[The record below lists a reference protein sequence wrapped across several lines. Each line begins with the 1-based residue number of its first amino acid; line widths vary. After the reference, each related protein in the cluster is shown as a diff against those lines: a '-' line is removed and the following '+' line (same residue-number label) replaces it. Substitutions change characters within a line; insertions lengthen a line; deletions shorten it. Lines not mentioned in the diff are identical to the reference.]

1 MEHKNAIINFETV
14 KEARST
20 LTKEHETLL
29 KEASQ
34 LRAKNENLEREV
46 YAKIKLL
53 ENVEAQQKAMLRQ
66 LREDN
71 KKVIE
76 EYEIKVLEKV
86 MQYEDLRSFCVKKQ
100 TYSEKLLKEI
110 KDLEE
115 KL

>member
-1 MEHKNAIINFETV
+1 MHTKTSVELLRIRSLHQSAEMEHKNAIINFETV

-20 LTKEHETLL
+20 LTKEHESLL

-86 MQYEDLRSFCVKKQ
+86 M
-100 TYSEKLLKEI
+100 
-110 KDLEE
+110 
-115 KL
+115 